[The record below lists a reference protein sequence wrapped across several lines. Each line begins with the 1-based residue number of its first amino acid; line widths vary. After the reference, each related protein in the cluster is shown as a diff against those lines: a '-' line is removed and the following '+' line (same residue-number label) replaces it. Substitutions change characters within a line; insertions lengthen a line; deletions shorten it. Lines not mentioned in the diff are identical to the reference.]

1 MTTSPTPPPHPGP
14 QDSQGLRADRPAEI
28 IWNSALT
35 PYGWGD
41 GGQRSQ
47 SGLES
52 GSPASSYVHLLSS
65 QGLETFL
72 FFPTA
77 PQGHWWFSE
86 CSLGLQQEQPP
97 TVAETGPR
105 PPCLPEPPHPESG
118 PTSLVR
124 SFRPCVL
131 HSKPADP
138 STHGHA
144 HDSSR
149 APGMRQLR
157 AGTASGLP
165 ALPDSSHGPDA
176 QLHARHICFSCR
188 F

>member
-1 MTTSPTPPPHPGP
+1 MGR
-14 QDSQGLRADRPAEI
+14 QRPEI
-28 IWNSALT
+28 TVWT
-35 PYGWGD
+35 GVWV
-41 GGQRSQ
+41 
-47 SGLES
+47 
-52 GSPASSYVHLLSS
+52 PASSYVHLLSS

-86 CSLGLQQEQPP
+86 CSLGLQQERPP

-105 PPCLPEPPHPESG
+105 PPCWPEPPHWSPG
-118 PTSLVR
+118 RPPPVR

-144 HDSSR
+144 HDASR
-149 APGMRQLR
+149 ALGMRQLR
-157 AGTASGLP
+157 AGTASGLL
-165 ALPDSSHGPDA
+165 ALPDSSHSPDA

-188 F
+188 FQRASPQALSVLHPLPGLAGPSRARTPPQPGSARCPLG